1 MQAIHDWKIR
11 TKVFAAFALVLAVT
25 LGLGLFAIQRLATV
39 HERAADAR
47 ENWFPATRAL
57 GDYAFQTMRVRQMEA
72 VVITAPPDVA
82 ADELRLLAKITGDA
96 QKAWARYDGEVS
108 GDARALADRVA
119 TGWETYLLLD
129 ARLRALVAARVAN
142 EVTFAFYAGEM
153 RRAYAE
159 WRELLER
166 LLELQMREGDR
177 NFIAG
182 EEAFVSARAWIYG
195 AIGLTVA
202 LSALAGLFI
211 VTSISHPV
219 RRLTLLMNRL
229 ATNDLTVD
237 VDGAARRDEI
247 GAMAK
252 AVQVFKHGL
261 VERERLAAELQRQA
275 ASDPLTGVLN
285 RRAFRERV
293 ERDVA
298 RARRHGRSLSIAMI
312 DIDHFKRLNDTMGH
326 AMGDRFLI
334 AVAQAVSSRL
344 RAEDLFARY
353 GGEEFIVALSETDGP
368 GALIA
373 AERLRAAI
381 EAVRL
386 TYEGTERG
394 VTASI
399 GVATFGK
406 RLDTLDA
413 VIDAADQALYRAKS
427 GGRNRVVADG
437 LDLRAAATG

>member
-1 MQAIHDWKIR
+1 MRTIHDWKIR
-11 TKVFAAFALVLAVT
+11 TKVAAAFGLVLAVT
-25 LGLGLFAIQRLATV
+25 LALGLFAVDRLALV
-39 HERAADAR
+39 HERAAVAR
-47 ENWFPATRAL
+47 DNWFPASRAL
-57 GDYAFQTMRVRQMEA
+57 GDYAFETMRVRQMEA

-82 ADELRLLAKITGDA
+82 ADELRLLLKIAGDA
-96 QKAWARYDGEVS
+96 QRAWARYERDLTPE
-108 GDARALADRVA
+108 ARALADRIA
-119 TGWETYLLLD
+119 AGWEGYLALD
-129 ARLRALVAARVAN
+129 MRLRAMLAERAGREAV
-142 EVTFAFYAGEM
+142 FAFYAGDM

-159 WRELLER
+159 WREVLER
-166 LLELQMREGDR
+166 LLELQMREGDS
-177 NFIAG
+177 NFRAG
-182 EEAFVSARAWIYG
+182 EEAYRSARTWIYT
-195 AIGLTVA
+195 AIGLAVA
-202 LSALAGLFI
+202 LSGLAGLFI
-211 VTSISHPV
+211 VTSISRPV

-229 ATNDLTVD
+229 ATNDLTVS

-261 VERERLAAELQRQA
+261 VEREQLAAELQRQA
-275 ASDPLTGVLN
+275 AIDPLTGALN
-285 RRAFRERV
+285 RRAFRERI
-293 ERDVA
+293 ERDVS
-298 RARRHGRSLSIAMI
+298 RAKRHTRSLSIAMI

-326 AMGDRFLI
+326 AMGDRFLV
-334 AVAQAVSSRL
+334 AVAQAVGSRL
-344 RAEDLFARY
+344 RTEDLFCRY
-353 GGEEFIVALSETDGP
+353 GGEEFIVALSESDAP

-381 EAVRL
+381 AAIRL
-386 TYEGTERG
+386 LHDGAERG

-399 GVATFGK
+399 GVATFSN